1 MKNNFAS
8 PGTGS
13 LTTNIENVVNG
24 IGCQT
29 VKSNGGIGNKSF
41 NLKIKVTN
49 ESSSK
54 RLKLSTNKKV
64 QNLGIGTVPS
74 IMRSNTKDEVLN

>member
-8 PGTGS
+8 LGTGS